1 MKIRIFIS
9 LILFAL
15 AATNS
20 FAQKKVIRENIEWC
34 DFWWMHESDQSKPRV
49 LFVGNSISRGY
60 YPEVSKILEDV
71 ANSDRFSSSRSI
83 ADPALIKE
91 TKMAMGKYNHA
102 IIHFNNGLHGWHLNG
117 AEYEAGLRKYVR
129 FLKSHKAKGCQLVY
143 SLTTPVP
150 SKEEGVKLDP
160 ERNQV
165 VIERNRIARKIMEEN
180 NIPVIDL
187 YGLMEPEIEK
197 YSIAKGNVHYKKEG
211 YKRLA
216 ARITEVITDILKD
229 NAAINTG
236 SQTRR
241 R

>member
-1 MKIRIFIS
+1 M
-9 LILFAL
+9 
-15 AATNS
+15 
-20 FAQKKVIRENIEWC
+20 
-34 DFWWMHESDQSKPRV
+34 
-49 LFVGNSISRGY
+49 
-60 YPEVSKILEDV
+60 
-71 ANSDRFSSSRSI
+71 
-83 ADPALIKE
+83 
-91 TKMAMGKYNHA
+91 
-102 IIHFNNGLHGWHLNG
+102 
-117 AEYEAGLRKYVR
+117 
-129 FLKSHKAKGCQLVY
+129 KAKGCQLVY

-187 YGLMEPEIEK
+187 YELMEPEIEK
-197 YSIAKGNVHYKKEG
+197 YSIVKGNVHYNKEG

-216 ARITEVITDILKD
+216 TRIAEVITDILKD
-229 NAAINTG
+229 NATISTG